1 MQGRTILF
9 SEMTPDIDWEDR
21 FNKWNDGHLVPSRLA
36 APGFVSARRYKHMER
51 ETYLAVYEAENQ
63 NALKSEEFLSIEDYP
78 NTETKWMMSN
88 ILDYSSY
95 YGDQISDLRGPDVTG
110 DPMDA
115 PILYAVF
122 SSVPDERED
131 DFNAWYIDEHVP
143 MLLKG
148 NDWLMCR
155 RFLIED
161 GEPQPW
167 THLALHY
174 LNDMSAFD
182 SPEREAAQSTEWFKK
197 LSEEQWFQGSTTV
210 YLKHGEHFVSPA

>member
-21 FNKWNDGHLVPSRLA
+21 FNKWNDFHLVPSRLG
-36 APGFVSARRYKHMER
+36 APGFISAQRYKHADR
-51 ETYLAVYEAENQ
+51 ETYLAVYEAEDES
-63 NALKSEEFLSIEDYP
+63 ALKSDEFLSLEDYP
-78 NTETKWMMSN
+78 NTETKWMVSN
-88 ILDYSSY
+88 IIDYSSY
-95 YGDQISDLRGPDVTG
+95 YGGQITDLRGANVDG

-115 PILYAVF
+115 PILYSVF
-122 SSVPDERED
+122 FSVPDDRED
-131 DFNAWYIDEHVP
+131 DFNAWYSEEHVP
-143 MLLKG
+143 MLLKCD
-148 NDWLMCR
+148 DWLMCR

-182 SPEREAAQSTEWFKK
+182 SPEREAARSTDLFNK
-197 LSEEQWFQGSTTV
+197 LLDEQWFQGSTTV
-210 YLKHGEHFVSPA
+210 YEKHGERFVRPT